1 MFTARRF
8 RVVATGLLV
17 SLAAVLVLGVVLL
30 HGWGGR
36 MEAALLVFGD
46 RVWVTLDAG
55 RPRVLLLLLIPGVF
69 IGAAFSLRAWRRG
82 E

>member
-1 MFTARRF
+1 MKRRS
-8 RVVATGLLV
+8 RVVAAGLLA
-17 SLAAVLVLGVVLL
+17 SLAAALVLGIVSL

-36 MEAALLVFGD
+36 VEVALLLLGD

-55 RPRVLLLLLIPGVF
+55 RPRVWFLLLIPGVF
-69 IGAAFSLRAWRRG
+69 LAGALSLYARRPG

>member
-1 MFTARRF
+1 M
-8 RVVATGLLV
+8 GLLV
-17 SLAAVLVLGVVLL
+17 SLAAALVLGIILL

-36 MEAALLVFGD
+36 IEAILMIFGD
-46 RVWVTLDAG
+46 RVWATLDAG

-69 IGAAFSLRAWRRG
+69 LGAALSLYTRRPG

>member
-1 MFTARRF
+1 MLAARRF
-8 RVVATGLLV
+8 RVAATGLLV
-17 SLAAVLVLGVVLL
+17 SLAAALILGIVLL

-46 RVWVTLDAG
+46 HVWVTLDAS
-55 RPRVLLLLLIPGVF
+55 RPRVLFLLIIPGVF
-69 IGAAFSLRAWRRG
+69 LGAAFSLRAWRRG

>member
-1 MFTARRF
+1 MKRRS
-8 RVVATGLLV
+8 RVVAAGLLA
-17 SLAAVLVLGVVLL
+17 SLAAALVLGIGSM

-36 MEAALLVFGD
+36 MEVALLVFCD

-55 RPRVLLLLLIPGVF
+55 RPRVWFLLLIPGVF
-69 IGAAFSLRAWRRG
+69 LAGALSLYARRPG

>member
-1 MFTARRF
+1 MKRRS
-8 RVVATGLLV
+8 RVVAAGLLA
-17 SLAAVLVLGVVLL
+17 SLAAALVLGIVSL

-36 MEAALLVFGD
+36 MEVALLVFGD

-55 RPRVLLLLLIPGVF
+55 LPRVWVLLLIPGVF
-69 IGAAFSLRAWRRG
+69 LAGALSLYARRPG